1 MKAMIL
7 AAGYGKRMMPLTE
20 NLPKPLL
27 KVGNETLI
35 ERNINALLKEGF
47 NEIIINVSYL
57 GSMIKDHVLEMFPN
71 INIYF
76 SDEKIPL
83 GTGGGVL
90 NVIDRLGVEPFLLI
104 NADIFHQIKL
114 KDIKKNVEIAHLV
127 GVKNPDHNIGGD
139 FCLDSDLVTISNNH
153 ANEYTWSGV
162 SVINPIIFDGL
173 TIEDAPFD
181 IWKSILV
188 GYIEKNMVTGQI
200 SDSMWID
207 TGTIDRLELAN
218 KIYKDEN

>member
-35 ERNINALLKEGF
+35 ERNIN
-47 NEIIINVSYL
+47 
-57 GSMIKDHVLEMFPN
+57 
-71 INIYF
+71 
-76 SDEKIPL
+76 PL

-90 NVIDRLGVEPFLLI
+90 NVIERLGVEPFLLI

-139 FCLDSDLVTISNNH
+139 FCLDSDLVTISNKH
-153 ANEYTWSGV
+153 ANEYTWSGI

-173 TIEDAPFD
+173 NIDEAPFD

-188 GYIEKNMVTGQI
+188 GYIQKKMVTGQI

-218 KIYKDEN
+218 KTYKDEN